1 MSVNFVVHIILWLL
15 GFVFFFHLPVC
26 KNGRANRTTRS
37 SLSIIVPARNEEEN
51 IPNLLTSLQGQ
62 MKADDEILVVDD
74 HSEDNTAVVAE
85 QGGAKVIKSKE
96 MPPGWTGKTW
106 ACYQGA
112 QVASG
117 ELIIFLD
124 ADTVL
129 EDGGLDRITSSHRK
143 TDGVL
148 SIQPYHKMRKLYEQ
162 LSAFFNL
169 VLMAG
174 MGSFTIFG
182 KIMKPIG
189 LFGPVI
195 VLDKKRY
202 VEISGFER
210 VKGEILEDLA
220 FGSEFK
226 KQGVTL
232 HCFGGRHSVSFRMY
246 PEGISQLINGWSKG
260 FAMGAVKTSIPVLIM
275 IIAWITGAF
284 GTTRHLIQA
293 AVITDMSLITLW
305 GLLYIAFA
313 SQLYWILYRIGSF
326 KFYTALLFPIPLIFF
341 VIVFV
346 YSFLIIFVRR
356 NVRWKGRKVEV
367 KSRGND
373 AIPSSDNRNDRD

>member
-1 MSVNFVVHIILWLL
+1 MSANFLAHIILWLL
-15 GFVFFFHLPVC
+15 GFVSLFHLPVC
-26 KNGRANRTTRS
+26 KNGKVKHATR
-37 SLSIIVPARNEEEN
+37 LPVSIIVPARNEETN
-51 IPNLLTSLQGQ
+51 IPNLLRSLKGQ
-62 MKADDEILVVDD
+62 MKADDEIIVVDD
-74 HSEDNTAVVAE
+74 HSEDNTAAVAE
-85 QGGAKVIKSKE
+85 QGGAKAIKSKE

-112 QVASG
+112 QVANG

-129 EDGGLDRITSSHRK
+129 EDGGLDRITSSYNK

-148 SIQPYHKMRKLYEQ
+148 SIQPYHKMLKLYEQ
-162 LSAFFNL
+162 LSAFFNI

-174 MGSFTIFG
+174 MGSFTILG
-182 KIMKPIG
+182 KIIEPIG

-202 VEISGFER
+202 SESSGFER

-226 KQGVTL
+226 KRGVKL
-232 HCFGGRHSVSFRMY
+232 HCFGGRHTVSFRMY

-275 IIAWITGAF
+275 IIAWITGSL

-293 AVITDMSLITLW
+293 SVITDMSLITLW

-313 SQLYWILYRIGSF
+313 SQIYWMLYRIGNF
-326 KFYTALLFPIPLIFF
+326 KPYTALLFPIPLIFF
-341 VIVFV
+341 VIVFA
-346 YSFLIIFVRR
+346 YSFLIIFIRR
-356 NVRWKGRKVEV
+356 NVRWKGRTVEV
-367 KSRGND
+367 KSRGTD